1 MSFAKLDSGITM
13 SSIWSEPLHIRVVW
27 VAFLS
32 LKDENGLVSGV
43 RSSLQR
49 ICNVTIEQYDDAV
62 NVLSSPDP
70 ESKTKDFDGRRI
82 SKCDEG
88 WIILNHEKYRLHDDV
103 QREKTRERVRK
114 HREKISNVTQCNVT
128 NTLPSVSVSTSESVS
143 DNLGKDHKEN
153 PLSWRD
159 SFDVYLAGCTDT
171 YEHLLNNVPWIV
183 EQERFHP
190 NVDIRLSLEKA
201 YKTFWGTEAGWK
213 HKKRKRSKDIDWLS
227 TFTSAISLNKVWKPK
242 DNNRQSDF
250 DRNWNAAMEQM
261 NNESN

>member
-1 MSFAKLDSGITM
+1 MVDTELLIIINTVNTHTLIIQKQSGKENIEKMGHKRDMSGQ
-13 SSIWSEPLHIRVVW
+13 
-27 VAFLS
+27 
-32 LKDENGLVSGV
+32 
-43 RSSLQR
+43 LQ
-49 ICNVTIEQYDDAV
+49 D
-62 NVLSSPDP
+62 
-70 ESKTKDFDGRRI
+70 I
-82 SKCDEG
+82 SASASTSTSD
-88 WIILNHEKYRLHDDV
+88 
-103 QREKTRERVRK
+103 
-114 HREKISNVTQCNVT
+114 
-128 NTLPSVSVSTSESVS
+128 SVSSEEDS
-143 DNLGKDHKEN
+143 KEKQKT
-153 PLSWRD
+153 WRD

-227 TFTSAISLNKVWKPK
+227 TLTSAISLNKVWKPK

-261 NNESN
+261 NNEST